1 MFERSSLWY
10 LPTTISDRSLTCA
23 RGVSPVGTPV
33 MLSHRYGARKVVV
46 VWQRGNPFS
55 EHFLDCLREVLLL
68 SSFKSGLSA
77 VTDEIV
83 TEFRLPLSTQS
94 QQRPPV
100 AAASW
105 EGVRSVSAPI
115 LPTRW
120 WGRGRDIWS
129 KHTGI
134 AKPAYSV
141 RAPIITDLSVAWWA
155 LSGRAVANWDSSRTS
170 GHRTAQ
176 NICSDLSGWKKKKNE
191 NENKKKEE
199 WFCAAALCCLRSSS
213 RPHLMSPNCL
223 LICSLRYFGGT
234 KHERD
239 RWWEIVLFWWIGLQT
254 ATV

>member
-10 LPTTISDRSLTCA
+10 LPTTIGDRSLTCA

-33 MLSHRYGARKVVV
+33 MPSHRYGARKVVV

-129 KHTGI
+129 KHAGI

-176 NICSDLSGWKKKKNE
+176 NICSDLSGWKKKKR
-191 NENKKKEE
+191 KRKQKKEE